1 LEVKVN
7 SNYSNKNKNMK
18 SIILSILIVINCNI
32 YAQNTAAKS
41 DDAARITL
49 ATFVPQQIDQM
60 PEAARSSLANKL
72 SQIVTQNGLGGKASN
87 ERFIITANIN
97 VISKDLTAT
106 APPMQAYVLD
116 ITLYI
121 GDGID
126 GTKFASVS
134 IQVKGVGESETKA
147 YISALKSLKT
157 TDPKYQ
163 LFIETGK
170 TKIAEYYNSKCDF
183 IIKEAQTLASQ
194 NKFEEAI
201 FKLTGVPEVCKGCFD
216 KCMDAIA
223 PIYQQQIDRDCKL
236 KLAEATNLWSA
247 NQTVEAGNQAGDIL
261 STIEPSSACFG
272 EVKTLSN
279 KIATRVKE
287 LDTREWNYKLKE
299 QAQVSERIKAYR
311 DIGVAYGN
319 GQPKTVTYNVRGW
332 W

>member
-1 LEVKVN
+1 
-7 SNYSNKNKNMK
+7 MK
-18 SIILSILIVINCNI
+18 SIILSILIVINYNI
-32 YAQNTAAKS
+32 YAQNTAGKS

-60 PEAARSSLANKL
+60 PEAARSILANKL

-134 IQVKGVGESETKA
+134 TQVKGVGESETKA
-147 YISALKSLKT
+147 YISALKNLKT
-157 TDPKYQ
+157 NDPNYQ
-163 LFIETGK
+163 SFIETGK
-170 TKIAEYYNSKCDF
+170 TKIVEYYNSKCDF

-201 FKLTGVPEVCKGCFD
+201 FKLTGVPEVCKGCYD

-223 PIYQQQIDRDCKL
+223 PIYKQQIDRDCKL

-247 NQTVEAGNQAGDIL
+247 NQTVEAGNQAGEIL
-261 STIEPSSACFG
+261 STIEPSAACFG

-299 QAQVSERIKAYR
+299 QAQESERIKAYR

>member
-1 LEVKVN
+1 
-7 SNYSNKNKNMK
+7 MK
-18 SIILSILIVINCNI
+18 SIILIILIVMGHNT
-32 YAQNTAAKS
+32 YGQNAAGKS
-41 DDAARITL
+41 DDMARITL
-49 ATFVPQQIDQM
+49 ATFVPQQIDKM
-60 PEAARSSLANKL
+60 PEAARSMLANKL
-72 SQIVTQNGLGGKASN
+72 SQIVTQSGMGGSALN
-87 ERFIITANIN
+87 QRFILTANIN
-97 VISKDLTAT
+97 VMSKDITPT
-106 APPMQAYVLD
+106 APPMQAFTLD
-116 ITLYI
+116 VTLYI

-126 GTKFASVS
+126 GTKFASIS
-134 IQVKGVGESETKA
+134 TTVKGVGENETKA
-147 YISALKSLKT
+147 YISALKNLKT
-157 TDPKYQ
+157 NDPNYQ
-163 LFIETGK
+163 SFIETGK
-170 TKIAEYYNSKCDF
+170 TKIVEYYNSKCDF

-201 FKLTGVPEVCKGCFD
+201 FKLTGVPEVCKGCYD

-223 PIYQQQIDRDCKL
+223 PIYKQQIDRDCKL

-247 NQTVEAGNQAGDIL
+247 NQTVEAGNQAGEIL
-261 STIEPSSACFG
+261 STIEPSAACFG

-299 QAQVSERIKAYR
+299 QAQESERIKAYR